1 MKNVKKILPYKK
13 IKLKSISNTISN
25 NNSPTL
31 PSLTQSYTSRHISR
45 KIISPP
51 KDQMILIET
60 QVSSALKKIEIDKIN
75 LRIIKERL
83 MQKRNLFN
91 TLEGKGEKSFI
102 KKQVSK
108 NKFFEPIKIKK
119 GKERELIDA
128 KIKSEKEREKAEYD
142 FKKVTGDIDDLI
154 KINMELK
161 KQIDFQRIKK
171 VEMVNLRKKL
181 KNEINYKQ
189 NKLKELM
196 KNCNFSE
203 IKEKKL
209 LLNEE
214 INNYK
219 IQKSQY
225 EITENYLEKEYNKI
239 IQAYIKKE
247 REDLIEEHFNK
258 QITELRNKGNLA
270 KYSTGKKGLIIQ
282 KELEK
287 YENEKID
294 DRTPILDE
302 ILEKWRKVNYEK
314 KNIIKKYSKN
324 CLKVRESFNKLIAH
338 LNVDSYNDLP
348 EIFKKTEE
356 RQSNISIKLE
366 KIQNENHKLEQ
377 EKQEII
383 STMELI
389 KSKKEGYKSYK
400 NKFIEQKKAKIELIE
415 NTTQNF
421 KKDIKIKEK
430 FFECIQPITDKF
442 LKKLNNTYISEFL
455 YKKMDINENIK
466 YNYLTINKFLSNV
479 EDYLNLIQ
487 EWKDNNDTEEF
498 QLIEEQNFD
507 ELNDEFKKKLDNFDK
522 NKLINNTLAI
532 SMQLNR
538 KNGIDLDEIIK
549 STSKKIIRPINYN
562 NIFNGKTK
570 LNNKFKN
577 NKSKERTTVNTDED
591 YLKNGSEIQ
600 S

>member
-13 IKLKSISNTISN
+13 IKLKSISNTNSN

-91 TLEGKGEKSFI
+91 SLEGKGEKSFI

-181 KNEINYKQ
+181 KNEINYKR

-225 EITENYLEKEYNKI
+225 EIAENYLEKEYNKI

-258 QITELRNKGNLA
+258 QITELRNKGSLA

-314 KNIIKKYSKN
+314 KNNIKKYSKN

-400 NKFIEQKKAKIELIE
+400 NKFIAQKNAKIELIE
-415 NTTQNF
+415 NKTQNF

-466 YNYLTINKFLSNV
+466 YNYLTINKYLSNV

-522 NKLINNTLAI
+522 NKLINNILAI

>member
-13 IKLKSISNTISN
+13 IKLKSISNTNTN

-51 KDQMILIET
+51 KDEMFLIET
-60 QVSSALKKIEIDKIN
+60 QVSSALKKIAIDKIN
-75 LRIIKERL
+75 LRIVKERL
-83 MQKRNLFN
+83 IQKRNLFN
-91 TLEGKGEKSFI
+91 SLEGKPEKSLI
-102 KKQVSK
+102 KKPASK

-119 GKERELIDA
+119 GKERELADA

-154 KINMELK
+154 KANMELK

-181 KNEINYKQ
+181 KYEIDYKK

-214 INNYK
+214 MNNYK
-219 IQKSQY
+219 IQKNQF
-225 EITENYLEKEYNKI
+225 EMMENYLEKEYNKI

-258 QITELRNKGNLA
+258 QITELKNKGSLA

-314 KNIIKKYSKN
+314 KNNIKKYIKN
-324 CLKVRESFNKLIAH
+324 CTKVRESFNKLISH

-366 KIQNENHKLEQ
+366 KIQNENTKLEQ

-400 NKFIEQKKAKIELIE
+400 SKFIEQKNEKIQIIE
-415 NTTQNF
+415 NTIQNF
-421 KKDIKIKEK
+421 KEDIKIKEK
-430 FFECIQPITDKF
+430 LFECIQPITDNF

-455 YKKMDINENIK
+455 HKKIDINENIK
-466 YNYLTINKFLSNV
+466 YDYLTINKYLSNV

-487 EWKDNNDTEEF
+487 EWKDNNDTEQFEF
-498 QLIEEQNFD
+498 IEEQDFN
-507 ELNDEFKKKLDNFDK
+507 ELDDEFKKKLENFDK
-522 NKLINNTLAI
+522 NKIIDNTLAI

-549 STSKKIIRPINYN
+549 STSRKIIRPINYN
-562 NIFNGKTK
+562 NVFNGKTK
-570 LNNKFKN
+570 ITKFKN

-591 YLKNGSEIQ
+591 NLKNASEIQ

>member
-1 MKNVKKILPYKK
+1 M
-13 IKLKSISNTISN
+13 
-25 NNSPTL
+25 
-31 PSLTQSYTSRHISR
+31 
-45 KIISPP
+45 
-51 KDQMILIET
+51 
-60 QVSSALKKIEIDKIN
+60 
-75 LRIIKERL
+75 
-83 MQKRNLFN
+83 
-91 TLEGKGEKSFI
+91 
-102 KKQVSK
+102 
-108 NKFFEPIKIKK
+108 
-119 GKERELIDA
+119 
-128 KIKSEKEREKAEYD
+128 
-142 FKKVTGDIDDLI
+142 
-154 KINMELK
+154 
-161 KQIDFQRIKK
+161 
-171 VEMVNLRKKL
+171 
-181 KNEINYKQ
+181 
-189 NKLKELM
+189 
-196 KNCNFSE
+196 
-203 IKEKKL
+203 
-209 LLNEE
+209 
-214 INNYK
+214 
-219 IQKSQY
+219 
-225 EITENYLEKEYNKI
+225 
-239 IQAYIKKE
+239 
-247 REDLIEEHFNK
+247 
-258 QITELRNKGNLA
+258 
-270 KYSTGKKGLIIQ
+270 
-282 KELEK
+282 EK

-314 KNIIKKYSKN
+314 KNNIKKYSKN

-442 LKKLNNTYISEFL
+442 LKKLNNTYLSEFIL
-455 YKKMDINENIK
+455 NKTDLGKNDK
-466 YNYLTINKFLSNV
+466 YNYFTVNKYLSNV

-549 STSKKIIRPINYN
+549 STSKKIRRPINYN

>member
-1 MKNVKKILPYKK
+1 MKNVKQILPYRK
-13 IKLKSISNTISN
+13 IKLKSISNTS

-51 KDQMILIET
+51 KDQMFLIET

-83 MQKRNLFN
+83 MQKKNLFN
-91 TLEGKGEKSFI
+91 SLEGKPEKSLI
-102 KKQVSK
+102 KKPVSK

-119 GKERELIDA
+119 GRERELIDE
-128 KIKSEKEREKAEYD
+128 KIKSEKQREKAEYD
-142 FKKVTGDIDDLI
+142 FKKVTDDIDDLI
-154 KINMELK
+154 KANMELK
-161 KQIDFQRIKK
+161 KQIEFQRIKK

-189 NKLKELM
+189 NKLKEKM

-203 IKEKKL
+203 IKEKKI

-219 IQKSQY
+219 LQKNQY
-225 EITENYLEKEYNKI
+225 EMMENYLEKEYNKI

-247 REDLIEEHFNK
+247 REDLVEEHFNK
-258 QITELRNKGNLA
+258 QITELRNKGSLA

-302 ILEKWRKVNYEK
+302 ILEKWRKVNYDK
-314 KNIIKKYSKN
+314 KINIKKYSKN
-324 CLKVRESFNKLIAH
+324 CSKVRESFDKLIAH

-366 KIQNENHKLEQ
+366 KIQNENNKLEQ
-377 EKQEII
+377 EKKEIL
-383 STMELI
+383 SLMELI

-400 NKFIEQKKAKIELIE
+400 NKFIEQKNEKIKIIE
-415 NTTQNF
+415 NTIQTF
-421 KKDIKIKEK
+421 KKDISIKEK

-442 LKKLNNTYISEFL
+442 LKKLNSTYISEFL
-455 YKKMDINENIK
+455 LKKMDINENIK
-466 YNYLTINKFLSNV
+466 YNYLTINKYLSNV

-487 EWKDNNDTEEF
+487 EWKDNNDTEQSE
-498 QLIEEQNFD
+498 LVEEQNFD
-507 ELNDEFKKKLDNFDK
+507 ELDDEFKKRLDNFDK
-522 NKLINNTLAI
+522 NKIINDTLAN

-562 NIFNGKTK
+562 IIFNGKTK
-570 LNNKFKN
+570 LTKCKN
-577 NKSKERTTVNTDED
+577 NKSKERTTVNSDED
-591 YLKNGSEIQ
+591 YQKNGSEIQ

>member
-1 MKNVKKILPYKK
+1 M
-13 IKLKSISNTISN
+13 
-25 NNSPTL
+25 
-31 PSLTQSYTSRHISR
+31 
-45 KIISPP
+45 
-51 KDQMILIET
+51 
-60 QVSSALKKIEIDKIN
+60 
-75 LRIIKERL
+75 
-83 MQKRNLFN
+83 
-91 TLEGKGEKSFI
+91 
-102 KKQVSK
+102 
-108 NKFFEPIKIKK
+108 
-119 GKERELIDA
+119 
-128 KIKSEKEREKAEYD
+128 
-142 FKKVTGDIDDLI
+142 
-154 KINMELK
+154 
-161 KQIDFQRIKK
+161 
-171 VEMVNLRKKL
+171 
-181 KNEINYKQ
+181 
-189 NKLKELM
+189 
-196 KNCNFSE
+196 
-203 IKEKKL
+203 
-209 LLNEE
+209 
-214 INNYK
+214 
-219 IQKSQY
+219 
-225 EITENYLEKEYNKI
+225 
-239 IQAYIKKE
+239 
-247 REDLIEEHFNK
+247 
-258 QITELRNKGNLA
+258 
-270 KYSTGKKGLIIQ
+270 
-282 KELEK
+282 EK

>member
-1 MKNVKKILPYKK
+1 MPYKK
-13 IKLKSISNTISN
+13 IKLKSISNTNSN

-91 TLEGKGEKSFI
+91 SLEGKGEKSFI

-225 EITENYLEKEYNKI
+225 EIMENYLEKEYNKI

-258 QITELRNKGNLA
+258 QITELRNKGSLA

>member
-1 MKNVKKILPYKK
+1 
-13 IKLKSISNTISN
+13 
-25 NNSPTL
+25 
-31 PSLTQSYTSRHISR
+31 
-45 KIISPP
+45 
-51 KDQMILIET
+51 MILIET

-181 KNEINYKQ
+181 KNEINYKR

-258 QITELRNKGNLA
+258 QITELRNKGSLA
-270 KYSTGKKGLIIQ
+270 KYSTGKKGLIMF
-282 KELEK
+282 
-287 YENEKID
+287 Y
-294 DRTPILDE
+294 
-302 ILEKWRKVNYEK
+302 W
-314 KNIIKKYSKN
+314 
-324 CLKVRESFNKLIAH
+324 
-338 LNVDSYNDLP
+338 
-348 EIFKKTEE
+348 
-356 RQSNISIKLE
+356 
-366 KIQNENHKLEQ
+366 
-377 EKQEII
+377 
-383 STMELI
+383 
-389 KSKKEGYKSYK
+389 
-400 NKFIEQKKAKIELIE
+400 LIE
-415 NTTQNF
+415 T
-421 KKDIKIKEK
+421 
-430 FFECIQPITDKF
+430 
-442 LKKLNNTYISEFL
+442 L
-455 YKKMDINENIK
+455 
-466 YNYLTINKFLSNV
+466 
-479 EDYLNLIQ
+479 
-487 EWKDNNDTEEF
+487 
-498 QLIEEQNFD
+498 
-507 ELNDEFKKKLDNFDK
+507 
-522 NKLINNTLAI
+522 LINL
-532 SMQLNR
+532 
-538 KNGIDLDEIIK
+538 
-549 STSKKIIRPINYN
+549 
-562 NIFNGKTK
+562 
-570 LNNKFKN
+570 
-577 NKSKERTTVNTDED
+577 
-591 YLKNGSEIQ
+591 
-600 S
+600 

>member
-1 MKNVKKILPYKK
+1 MPYKK
-13 IKLKSISNTISN
+13 IKLKSISNTNSN

-91 TLEGKGEKSFI
+91 SLEGKGEKSFI

-181 KNEINYKQ
+181 KNEINYKR

-225 EITENYLEKEYNKI
+225 EIAENYLEKEYNKI

-258 QITELRNKGNLA
+258 QITELRNKGSLA

-314 KNIIKKYSKN
+314 KNNIKKYSKN